1 MRLEV
6 QRGTPRTYGV
16 GTCRYVPEGNNPLIM
31 EQAGEIVLIAT
42 AIRVFGRDAA
52 FVLRRL
58 SAGIRAAVT
67 EMTRPEHEGE
77 GGR

>member
-1 MRLEV
+1 M
-6 QRGTPRTYGV
+6 
-16 GTCRYVPEGNNPLIM
+16 IM

-52 FVLRRL
+52 FLLRRL

-67 EMTRPEHEGE
+67 EMTRSEHEGE